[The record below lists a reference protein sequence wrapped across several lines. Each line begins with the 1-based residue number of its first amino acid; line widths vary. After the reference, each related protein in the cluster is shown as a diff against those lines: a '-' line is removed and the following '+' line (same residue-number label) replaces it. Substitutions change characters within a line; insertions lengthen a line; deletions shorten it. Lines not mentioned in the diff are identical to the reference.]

1 MPLLFLLYAK
11 IYIEIYEISILLIL
25 AIIIVVFVFLLYNQ
39 YYRRL
44 QEENNLRHQQELQF
58 EVDSKALAINTQEEE
73 RKRIART
80 LHDELGNKLQ
90 VLKLNLNSF
99 QEQLDSD
106 QFLIFREKLDGLI
119 DTTREIS
126 HRMYPVNLEY
136 FGLVL
141 TLEEMESNL
150 VGYDYKLFLLRP
162 YTERPLSF
170 EVQVYRIILEFVNN
184 TIKHAHANKL
194 LIYIRDTGT
203 NISFLLK
210 DNGRGFS
217 MDNKKGMGLSNM
229 NTRVELLNGKSKLS
243 SSIGKGTRLI
253 MVFSKHEGH
262 E

>member
-39 YYRRL
+39 YYKRI

-106 QFLIFREKLDGLI
+106 
-119 DTTREIS
+119 
-126 HRMYPVNLEY
+126 H
-136 FGLVL
+136 
-141 TLEEMESNL
+141 
-150 VGYDYKLFLLRP
+150 FLL
-162 YTERPLSF
+162 
-170 EVQVYRIILEFVNN
+170 N
-184 TIKHAHANKL
+184 
-194 LIYIRDTGT
+194 
-203 NISFLLK
+203 
-210 DNGRGFS
+210 
-217 MDNKKGMGLSNM
+217 
-229 NTRVELLNGKSKLS
+229 
-243 SSIGKGTRLI
+243 
-253 MVFSKHEGH
+253 
-262 E
+262 